1 MCTQQKLRYLEIAYR
16 CCAISRLC
24 TGAAQSQDC
33 INPVLGINYYI
44 IHDDKLNDP
53 FNYAS
58 DSDYYDS
65 TRKANYK
72 ARDLYSGSIYTGYC
86 GFNTP

>member
-1 MCTQQKLRYLEIAYR
+1 LARALSCLRPILHCPHALKPHIA
-16 CCAISRLC
+16 
-24 TGAAQSQDC
+24 Q
-33 INPVLGINYYI
+33 NLGINYYI
-44 IHDDKLNDP
+44 IHDNELNDP